1 MGIQQNSHC
10 SGKKPSTSL
19 NYRLQIENSSN
30 RKLSSTVLLGDKSKD
45 PGESQKKSKSQ
56 GESWKKIHP
65 ASTLPQA
72 SLWSQGS
79 TTKTVLTIAPCHS
92 LLLPQSPTSIHCSLS
107 LHMGKLSIIIFR
119 KRKESGRAPAGK
131 NITNRVTQIN
141 QGASA
146 KM

>member
-56 GESWKKIHP
+56 GEMKDQIFALYFVLSEVFELNILKSDVFK
-65 ASTLPQA
+65 
-72 SLWSQGS
+72 
-79 TTKTVLTIAPCHS
+79 TKT
-92 LLLPQSPTSIHCSLS
+92 
-107 LHMGKLSIIIFR
+107 F
-119 KRKESGRAPAGK
+119 
-131 NITNRVTQIN
+131 
-141 QGASA
+141 
-146 KM
+146 